1 MLYAVSIMALGY
13 TRINGVVAY
22 NNETREFLELTP
34 AYARK
39 LIDSN
44 LLIGLKWKNSDRG
57 TEFICDL
64 EGWNQ
69 QDIPVRTACG
79 KFRPYINDVPG
90 VEVRSMYTLVRVLD
104 TDYRGRLYEVVSNK
118 ACRVKLNE
126 QAIKELNTM
135 TNIAGLRI
143 SETGNIEFLEGVEYV
158 DRRATAKC
166 TVDNIDIDSFGKD
179 TALSESVPEPEPV
192 PINPDENKEPAGDIV
207 AIPIDHEETAL
218 DTFEHMSDSDD
229 KNLEDEAKLTIDDI
243 FDNVEINK
251 KDVSVNKK
259 KKK

>member
-22 NNETREFLELTP
+22 NNETREFLEITP

-44 LLIGLKWKNSDRG
+44 LLKGLKWKNSDKG

-79 KFRPYINDVPG
+79 KFRPYLNDYPG
-90 VEVRSMYTLVRVLD
+90 VEIKSMYTLVRVLD
-104 TDYRGRLYEVVSNK
+104 TDYRGRLYEIVSNK

-135 TNIAGLRI
+135 THIAGMKI
-143 SETGNIEFLEGVEYV
+143 SETGNIEYLEGVDYV
-158 DRRATAKC
+158 DRRT
-166 TVDNIDIDSFGKD
+166 TSDSVVDNNKVDIFVKNN
-179 TALSESVPEPEPV
+179 TLSEIVPVPEPVSIDTDETEGSNGDSVVAPLDEPV
-192 PINPDENKEPAGDIV
+192 E
-207 AIPIDHEETAL
+207 HEET
-218 DTFEHMSDSDD
+218 
-229 KNLEDEAKLTIDDI
+229 KITIDDI
-243 FDNVEINK
+243 FDNVDVEK
-251 KDVSVNKK
+251 KAVPENKK
-259 KKK
+259 KRK

>member
-1 MLYAVSIMALGY
+1 MLYAVSIMALGF

-22 NNETREFLELTP
+22 NSETREFLELTP

-44 LLIGLKWKNSDRG
+44 LLIGLKWKNSDKG

-158 DRRATAKC
+158 DRRAKSDNNFDINNI
-166 TVDNIDIDSFGKD
+166 VDNDNKYD
-179 TALSESVPEPEPV
+179 ALSPFISVNEQD
-192 PINPDENKEPAGDIV
+192 PINIDKDKGVNGDPV
-207 AIPIDHEETAL
+207 DIPIDS
-218 DTFEHMSDSDD
+218 DKEHNPILPDADN
-229 KNLEDEAKLTIDDI
+229 KNLLAEDNKTIDDI
-243 FDNVEINK
+243 FDNIGIDNK
-251 KDVSVNKK
+251 VDSVVKK

>member
-1 MLYAVSIMALGY
+1 MLYAVSIMALGF

-22 NNETREFLELTP
+22 NSETREFLELTP

-44 LLIGLKWKNSDRG
+44 LLIGLKWKNSDKG

-158 DRRATAKC
+158 DRRAKYDNNFDVNNIIDDDNKYDALSPFIS
-166 TVDNIDIDSFGKD
+166 VDEQDPVDIDKD
-179 TALSESVPEPEPV
+179 KGVNGDPV
-192 PINPDENKEPAGDIV
+192 DITIDSDKEHNPILPDA
-207 AIPIDHEETAL
+207 
-218 DTFEHMSDSDD
+218 DD
-229 KNLEDEAKLTIDDI
+229 KNLSAEDNKTIDDI
-243 FDNVEINK
+243 FDNIGIDNK
-251 KDVSVNKK
+251 VDSVVKK